1 MGNEIAQFGGV
12 VGAAMVLRYLMQL
25 MVVIWS
31 LRADERGRKHAVRIL
46 ALLRG
51 RREPP

>member
-1 MGNEIAQFGGV
+1 MTGEVTTLGGF
-12 VGAAMVLRYLMQL
+12 VGTALVLRYLVQYT
-25 MVVIWS
+25 VVIWS
-31 LRADERGRKHAVRIL
+31 LRADERGRKHALRVL